1 MGINQTNTFPNDRY
15 NCSCGLT
22 QFQGNQ
28 LPFGGQQVGG
38 GAPNRTES
46 GRVAAG
52 FRADPELRFP
62 KHAAKTDVEPGLV
75 SEATCNINNN
85 TNDNDNDDDNN
96 VDNGMLSLTVL
107 FFTNL
112 S

>member
-1 MGINQTNTFPNDRY
+1 M
-15 NCSCGLT
+15 
-22 QFQGNQ
+22 
-28 LPFGGQQVGG
+28 
-38 GAPNRTES
+38 ES

-75 SEATCNINNN
+75 SEAVCNIYINSN
-85 TNDNDNDDDNN
+85 NDNDDDDK

>member
-1 MGINQTNTFPNDRY
+1 M
-15 NCSCGLT
+15 
-22 QFQGNQ
+22 
-28 LPFGGQQVGG
+28 PFGGQQVGG

-75 SEATCNINNN
+75 SEAVCNINKINYNSNN
-85 TNDNDNDDDNN
+85 NGNDDDNK

-107 FFTNL
+107 LFTNL
-112 S
+112 C

>member
-1 MGINQTNTFPNDRY
+1 M
-15 NCSCGLT
+15 
-22 QFQGNQ
+22 
-28 LPFGGQQVGG
+28 
-38 GAPNRTES
+38 
-46 GRVAAG
+46 
-52 FRADPELRFP
+52 
-62 KHAAKTDVEPGLV
+62 
-75 SEATCNINNN
+75 SEAACNINNN